1 MSKQQPVNKAT
12 KPRHR
17 QYLLLSAMALGCVF
31 LLKRDSAA
39 AKK

>member
-1 MSKQQPVNKAT
+1 MSKQHPVNKA
-12 KPRHR
+12 KRSRRR
-17 QYLLLSAMALGCVF
+17 QYLLLSAMTLGCVF